1 MNKPVYLGMSILD
14 ISKTL
19 VYKFWYDYI
28 KPNYEDRAKLWYTDT
43 DIFIINV
50 ITEDFFV
57 NISDV
62 ARWFDTSNND
72 DEIDKIPLTI
82 VKKKSNWVV

>member
-1 MNKPVYLGMSILD
+1 MNKPVYLGMSKLD

-19 VYKFWYDYI
+19 MYKFWYDYI
-28 KPNYEDRAKLWYTDT
+28 KPKYEDRVKLWYTDT
-43 DIFIINV
+43 DSFIIHV

-62 ARWFDTSNND
+62 ERWFDTSNND
-72 DEIDKIPLTI
+72 DEILHT
-82 VKKKSNWVV
+82 

>member
-1 MNKPVYLGMSILD
+1 MSILD

-19 VYKFWYDYI
+19 VYKFWCDYI

-72 DEIDKIPLTI
+72 DEIDKIPLPI